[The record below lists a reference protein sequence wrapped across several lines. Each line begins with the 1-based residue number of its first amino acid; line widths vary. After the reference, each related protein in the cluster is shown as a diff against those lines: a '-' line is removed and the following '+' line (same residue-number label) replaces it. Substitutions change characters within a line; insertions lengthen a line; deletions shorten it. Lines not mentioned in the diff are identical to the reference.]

1 MKVLPSVEFNQQK
14 VTRCKILDV
23 CRLLIFIWEALGNS
37 RVIPDL
43 KQDGK

>member
-14 VTRCKILDV
+14 VTRCEILDV
-23 CRLLIFIWEALGNS
+23 RRLLIFIWEALGNS
-37 RVIPDL
+37 RVISDL